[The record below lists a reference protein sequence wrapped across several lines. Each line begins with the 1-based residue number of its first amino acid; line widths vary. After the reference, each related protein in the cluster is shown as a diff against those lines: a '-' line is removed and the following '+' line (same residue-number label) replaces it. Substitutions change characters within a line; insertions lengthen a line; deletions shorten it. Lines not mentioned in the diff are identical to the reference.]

1 MHVKDFSPL
10 RFTLAYKSIWL
21 RPLSNPIYFCVKRLD
36 FKKYKA
42 LISLLLT
49 SKLLTWQSGLGVMQI
64 CSMTFALCVK
74 LNKKNVLCS
83 VLLPTHIRYADF
95 WCILKHGREKLRSLI
110 WQWKN
115 KNKPV
120 KSCRTEIGI
129 WPIISS
135 FVLSGT
141 WWIAV
146 KQILGW
152 GRWGRS
158 RTAMPLDVCS
168 VWSLSRR
175 CYSTVPVSD
184 CFVIVANSTDLW

>member
-129 WPIISS
+129 WPIHLLLCFIRYLMNSCQADIGLGKVGKEPYS
-135 FVLSGT
+135 YAVGCLQCVILEPTVLFHGT
-141 WWIAV
+141 CV
-146 KQILGW
+146 GLFCNCG
-152 GRWGRS
+152 
-158 RTAMPLDVCS
+158 
-168 VWSLSRR
+168 
-175 CYSTVPVSD
+175 
-184 CFVIVANSTDLW
+184 